1 MYCTHCF
8 TWNNLYLTM
17 YCIRVI
23 LNLKGRDFMPLS
35 EARKRANA
43 KYTAKAYDDMKLRV
57 KKGERDRLKAY
68 ADSQGMSLNNF
79 VCSCLSYCIS
89 QCIDVSSTPA
99 LTETLPEDT
108 DQ

>member
-1 MYCTHCF
+1 
-8 TWNNLYLTM
+8 
-17 YCIRVI
+17 
-23 LNLKGRDFMPLS
+23 MPVS

-43 KYTAKAYDDMKLRV
+43 KYNAKTYDDMKIHV

-89 QCIDVSSTPA
+89 QGIDVSATLA

>member
-1 MYCTHCF
+1 
-8 TWNNLYLTM
+8 
-17 YCIRVI
+17 
-23 LNLKGRDFMPLS
+23 MPLS